1 MNQNPET
8 ISIPENHRCGSVAI
22 IGRPN
27 VGKSTLLNCL
37 IGQKISITAKRPQ
50 TTRHRILG
58 IRTRPDAQ
66 IVYVD
71 TPGLH
76 QAGKRAMS
84 RYLNRTASSVLEEGI
99 DVVLWLI
106 TAMQWTDEDN
116 DVLERLASCKVPVFL
131 LVNKIDRVHDKSTL
145 LPYLQKISAK
155 KEFLHVVPISA
166 LQGENVKKLEDLI
179 IPNLPEGAP
188 HFPEDQVTDRSLRFL
203 AAELVREK
211 LIRHLGEELPYALT
225 CEVERFIEKEEL
237 TQVGV
242 VIWVERQGQKAIVI
256 GKEGRVLKQV
266 GREAREDMERI
277 FENKVYLETWVRIRS
292 GWSDDEQALAKFGY
306 A

>member
-1 MNQNPET
+1 MNQNPEI
-8 ISIPENHRCGSVAI
+8 ISIPANYRCGSVAI

-58 IRTRPDAQ
+58 ICTRPDAQ
-66 IVYVD
+66 VIYVD

-99 DVVLWLI
+99 KVVLWLI
-106 TAMQWTDEDN
+106 TAMQWTEEDN

-131 LVNKIDRVHDKSTL
+131 LVNKIDRVHDKGTL
-145 LPYLQKISAK
+145 LPYLQKVSAK
-155 KEFLHVVPISA
+155 REFLHVVPISA
-166 LQGENVKKLEDLI
+166 LAGENVKRLEELI
-179 IPNLPEGAP
+179 IPNLPEGIP

-256 GKEGRVLKQV
+256 GKEGCVLKQV

-277 FENKVYLETWVRIRS
+277 FGNKVYLETWVRIRS

-306 A
+306 G